1 MFVLEDND
9 CICPKIGLKPTSQKK
24 EGYRPGTRRFRLI
37 CSLPTAG
44 TTLLN
49 TTSPLY
55 LTRKSP
61 WTDTREASLPSE
73 QSRSE
78 GPRPLAAG
86 PASSRDRRHL
96 PRPRGDGGP
105 HACNPPRTQMPPPL
119 PKAQRRDGDTQAS
132 GPQPCQLHGCLRH
145 SSRPL
150 RPDKVTASPR
160 SPRRTPAP
168 LCRDHPWL
176 ELGPGET
183 VLLVPKEG
191 AGRRRDGHIRASLRK
206 HRAF

>member
-132 GPQPCQLHGCLRH
+132 GPQPCQLHGCVCDT
-145 SSRPL
+145 PL
-150 RPDKVTASPR
+150 GLYGRTR
-160 SPRRTPAP
+160 SPRCRGHPDGLLRPCAETTRGLSWVQGK
-168 LCRDHPWL
+168 LCCL
-176 ELGPGET
+176 FQ
-183 VLLVPKEG
+183 
-191 AGRRRDGHIRASLRK
+191 RK
-206 HRAF
+206 ALAVVATDTYVRV